1 MDQEII
7 KKISEYDHIAIY
19 RHVNPDFDAFGSQ
32 LGMYDIIKTTYPNKN
47 VYVCGDF
54 SSDLVD
60 KYTVDIDYSK
70 VDYSNDVLAIIL
82 DTANRERIDDD
93 SYLKCKEIIKIDH
106 HVVVD
111 SYGDINFEDSSAS
124 SASQLVAGLYKDND
138 ALKISKDGA
147 AALYLGIVGDTSR
160 FLYRNTDERTFDVCI
175 ALLKTG
181 IDIVEIYNRIYL
193 RSASELE
200 VNKFILNN
208 YQVEGGVAYYI
219 LTNDDLKKLNISRE
233 RGSDFVN
240 ILSGIKEYKVWMAIT
255 ENVVDNNWRVS
266 IRSRDVAI
274 NQVAAKYNGGG
285 HVLASGAK
293 LEKIEMLPNLIND
306 LKELIDEKFK

>member
-1 MDQEII
+1 M
-7 KKISEYDHIAIY
+7 
-19 RHVNPDFDAFGSQ
+19 
-32 LGMYDIIKTTYPNKN
+32 
-47 VYVCGDF
+47 CGDF

-60 KYTVDIDYSK
+60 KYIVGIDYSK

-93 SYLKCKEIIKIDH
+93 DYLKCKEIIKIDH

-111 SYGDINFEDSSAS
+111 SYGDINYEDSSAS
-124 SASQLVAGLYKDND
+124 SASQLVARLYKDND
-138 ALKISKDGA
+138 ELKISKDGA

-160 FLYRNTDERTFDVCI
+160 FLYRNTDERTFDACI

>member
-1 MDQEII
+1 
-7 KKISEYDHIAIY
+7 
-19 RHVNPDFDAFGSQ
+19 
-32 LGMYDIIKTTYPNKN
+32 
-47 VYVCGDF
+47 
-54 SSDLVD
+54 
-60 KYTVDIDYSK
+60 
-70 VDYSNDVLAIIL
+70 
-82 DTANRERIDDD
+82 
-93 SYLKCKEIIKIDH
+93 
-106 HVVVD
+106 
-111 SYGDINFEDSSAS
+111 
-124 SASQLVAGLYKDND
+124 
-138 ALKISKDGA
+138 
-147 AALYLGIVGDTSR
+147 
-160 FLYRNTDERTFDVCI
+160 CI

>member
-1 MDQEII
+1 
-7 KKISEYDHIAIY
+7 
-19 RHVNPDFDAFGSQ
+19 
-32 LGMYDIIKTTYPNKN
+32 MYDIIKTTYPNKN

-111 SYGDINFEDSSAS
+111 SYGDINYEDSSAS
-124 SASQLVAGLYKDND
+124 SASQLVARLYKDND
-138 ALKISKDGA
+138 ALKIYEDGA

-233 RGSDFVN
+233 RG
-240 ILSGIKEYKVWMAIT
+240 
-255 ENVVDNNWRVS
+255 
-266 IRSRDVAI
+266 
-274 NQVAAKYNGGG
+274 
-285 HVLASGAK
+285 
-293 LEKIEMLPNLIND
+293 
-306 LKELIDEKFK
+306 